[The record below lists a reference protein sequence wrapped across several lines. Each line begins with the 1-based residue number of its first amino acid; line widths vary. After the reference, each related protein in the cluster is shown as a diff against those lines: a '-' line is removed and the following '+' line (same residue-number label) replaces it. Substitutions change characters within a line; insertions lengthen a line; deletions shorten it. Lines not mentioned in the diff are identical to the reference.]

1 MGNQVSSSPAPTPSH
16 DYQEG
21 RYGGAAAAAS
31 MENHGAPHKLQK
43 PNYNKPVINSDEAV
57 RIYGGIC
64 VTEIYGT
71 TSTHTSQPTPIINRN
86 RRYY

>member
-1 MGNQVSSSPAPTPSH
+1 MGNQVSSAPTPSH

-21 RYGGAAAAAS
+21 RYGGAAVAAAAAAN
-31 MENHGAPHKLQK
+31 MENHGAPQKLQR
-43 PNYNKPVINSDEAV
+43 PNFHKSVISSDEAV

-71 TSTHTSQPTPIINRN
+71 NSNRTSKPNPVING
-86 RRYY
+86 RYY

>member
-1 MGNQVSSSPAPTPSH
+1 MGNQVSSSPTPSH

-21 RYGGAAAAAS
+21 RYGGAVAAAAAAN
-31 MENHGAPHKLQK
+31 MENHGAPQKLQR
-43 PNYNKPVINSDEAV
+43 PNYNKPVISSDEAV

-71 TSTHTSQPTPIINRN
+71 NSTRTVINRN